1 MIFLLLVVFI
11 VATAIGIPIA
21 FGLAIS
27 SMVFLFANPNI
38 PMTLIAQRMF
48 TGLDVYPFMAVP
60 FFILAGELMNGAG
73 ITKRLVRLADVLVG
87 HLQGGLAHVNIVTS
101 MFFAG
106 ITGSAVA
113 DTSAIG
119 SMLIPT
125 MNEQGYD
132 EDYSAAV
139 TVSSSVIGPIIPPS
153 IPFVI
158 YSLISGTS
166 VAALFLAGMIPGLL
180 LGFSLMFVAWFIANK
195 RNYPRN
201 ERRATI
207 KEMAAALVAAF
218 VPLLMP
224 IIILGGILTGIFT
237 ATEASGVAV
246 VYALIIGIFVFKELP
261 LNTLKQIA
269 VNTAKT
275 TGVVFLVIASAN
287 IFNWVLAVEQVP
299 QRMAAMIGEMISN
312 PIALLLWINVILL
325 VLGTFVEGTAAMII
339 TVPVLLQITAPFGI
353 HPVTLGAIVVLNLM
367 IGLITP
373 PLGLCL
379 FVVCGIT
386 KLKIEQVAKAVLPFL
401 GAEIVVL
408 LITTYVEPVTLWL
421 PRVFHYI
428 R

>member
-1 MIFLLLVVFI
+1 MSVVLIVFLL
-11 VATAIGIPIA
+11 ATVIGVPIA
-21 FGLAIS
+21 FGLAFS
-27 SMVFLFANPNI
+27 AVVYLFINPSI

-73 ITKRLVRLADVLVG
+73 ITRRLVRLADVLVG
-87 HLQGGLAHVNIVTS
+87 HMKGGLAHVNIVTS

-125 MNEQGYD
+125 MDEQGYD
-132 EDYSAAV
+132 TDYSAAV

-158 YSLISGTS
+158 YALVSGTS
-166 VAALFLAGMIPGLL
+166 VGALFLAGVIPGIL
-180 LGFSLMFVAWFIANK
+180 LGFGLILVAWLIARK

-201 ERRATI
+201 DRRATI
-207 KEMAAALVAAF
+207 REMIVALVAAL
-218 VPLLMP
+218 VPLMMP
-224 IIILGGILTGIFT
+224 IIILGGILSGVFT
-237 ATEASGVAV
+237 ATEASGIAV
-246 VYALIIGIFVFKELP
+246 VYALFVGIVVFRELDVR
-261 LNTLKQIA
+261 TLKSIA
-269 VNTAKT
+269 LKTAKT
-275 TGVVFLVIASAN
+275 TGVVFIVIAAAN

-299 QRMAAMIGEMISN
+299 QQAARLVEGTIDN
-312 PIALLLWINVILL
+312 PIVLLLLINLFLL

-339 TVPVLLQITAPFGI
+339 SVPVLLQITAPFGI
-353 HPVTLGAIVVLNLM
+353 HPITLGAIVVLNLM

-386 KLKIEQVAKAVLPFL
+386 KLKLEKVARAVVPFL
-401 GAEIVVL
+401 GIEIVVL
-408 LITTYVEPVTLWL
+408 LITTYVPWVTLWL
-421 PRVFHYI
+421 PRLFGYI